1 MLFFFFFLKKSVII
15 IGAGPAGLAAA
26 RQLHNFGIKVR
37 FFGTWRQK
45 QMINCFS
52 GQNFLRLKKQF
63 LSLVKNAIYTR
74 YLYIFIVDPRKDREF
89 EIGLIRG
96 R

>member
-1 MLFFFFFLKKSVII
+1 MLFFFFLKKSVII

-45 QMINCFS
+45 QMINCSS
-52 GQNFLRLKKQF
+52 GPNFLRLRQQF
-63 LSLVKNAIYTR
+63 LSLAKNAIYTW
-74 YLYIFIVDPRKDREF
+74 YLCVFTVDPRKDTEF
-89 EIGLIRG
+89 EIGLIKG